1 MQEHYTRPT
10 KLEWM
15 SGGLV
20 NHENFLGESDV
31 HPGLRTNALGLWFL
45 NFFMNEVASRLDKIQ
60 ISWSPVQSS

>member
-31 HPGLRTNALGLWFL
+31 YPGLITNALGLWFL
-45 NFFMNEVASRLDKIQ
+45 NFFMNEVASRLGKIQ
-60 ISWSPVQSS
+60 ISWSPVRSS